1 VTGVQNDEN
10 RAAAKATG
18 VMRRHAHGATRKPP
32 VERPGNG
39 FGRSVRPG
47 PPKHWRGSDAYAT
60 ARNWNPSDLLVV
72 DLIERDDAV
81 AV

>member
-1 VTGVQNDEN
+1 
-10 RAAAKATG
+10 
-18 VMRRHAHGATRKPP
+18 MRRHAHGATRKPP

-39 FGRSVRPG
+39 FGRPVRPG
-47 PPKHWRGSDAYAT
+47 PPKHWRGADAYAI

-72 DLIERDDAV
+72 DLGERDDAV